1 MKELAKELAVFVD
14 CRDVVLG
21 LSARYVERLVLAAE
35 ARTLTPREPAGA
47 RKSRP
52 LVEVGGKVYVA
63 WDLASMLGLQPTT
76 RSWLLL
82 RVPYGNDV
90 LPLALRTG
98 ICLAVRELGA
108 LTPLPSAMFT
118 LRSPALTRAFAV
130 DKVAP
135 RHGRSVGIFV
145 DVPRLWA
152 EGELAASAAA
162 LAGAAAP

>member
-1 MKELAKELAVFVD
+1 MKELAVFVD

-35 ARTLTPREPAGA
+35 ARALTPREPAGA
-47 RKSRP
+47 TGRKSRP

-82 RVPYGNDV
+82 RVPYGSEV

-98 ICLAVRELGA
+98 VCLAVRELGA

-118 LRSPALTRAFAV
+118 LRSPALTRAFAL
-130 DKVAP
+130 DQVAP
-135 RHGRSVGIFV
+135 RHGRSVGLFI
-145 DVPRLWA
+145 DLPRLWA

-162 LAGAAAP
+162 LSGAMAP